1 MLPPCGI
8 ILPDLVHFKQVS
20 SVANAAEV
28 LKLKTF
34 IDPKFSQPI
43 PNIIINYIVNFVSS
57 PCSST
62 VTTLEE
68 YKTSGKI

>member
-1 MLPPCGI
+1 MRL
-8 ILPDLVHFKQVS
+8 
-20 SVANAAEV
+20 
-28 LKLKTF
+28 LKTF

-62 VTTLEE
+62 ITTLED
-68 YKTSGKI
+68 YKTSGNFRESQF